1 MNNWNYK
8 SAKVGNEL
16 PSMEIDS
23 ISEDT
28 LSKYAEASGDY
39 NPIHLDC
46 NYAKKIGLDGVIA
59 HGMLIMAYLGRTL
72 TENIKQDNI
81 LEYGVKFSSMVNI
94 GDNLLC
100 TGYVDD
106 IFKKNSKTLL
116 KIKLGVKD
124 QNGDKKLD
132 GYTIV
137 DIP

>member
-8 SAKVGNEL
+8 SVKVGNEL

-46 NYAKKIGLDGVIA
+46 NYAKKIGLGGVIA

-81 LEYGVKFSSMVNI
+81 LEYGVKFLSMVNI

>member
-8 SAKVGNEL
+8 SVKVGNEL

-46 NYAKKIGLDGVIA
+46 NYAKKIGLGGVIA

-81 LEYGVKFSSMVNI
+81 LEYGVKFLSMVNI

-106 IFKKNSKTLL
+106 IMKKNSKTLL

>member
-39 NPIHLDC
+39 NPIHLDY
-46 NYAKKIGLDGVIA
+46 NYAKKIGLDDVIA

>member
-8 SAKVGNEL
+8 SVKVGNEL

-39 NPIHLDC
+39 NPIHLDY
-46 NYAKKIGLDGVIA
+46 NYAKKIGLDDVIA

>member
-16 PSMEIDS
+16 PSMKIDS
-23 ISEDT
+23 ISENT

-46 NYAKKIGLDGVIA
+46 NYAKKIKLDGVIA

-94 GDNLLC
+94 GDNLIC

-106 IFKKNSKTLL
+106 IMKKNSKTLL

-137 DIP
+137 DIS

>member
-8 SAKVGNEL
+8 SAKVGNKL
-16 PSMEIDS
+16 PSMKIDS

-39 NPIHLDC
+39 NSIHLDC

-106 IFKKNSKTLL
+106 IMKKNSKTLL

-137 DIP
+137 DIS

>member
-46 NYAKKIGLDGVIA
+46 NYAKKIGLGGVIA

>member
-1 MNNWNYK
+1 M
-8 SAKVGNEL
+8 S
-16 PSMEIDS
+16 S
-23 ISEDT
+23 IEQT
-28 LSKYAEASGDY
+28 LSIIKPDAVER
-39 NPIHLDC
+39 N
-46 NYAKKIGLDGVIA
+46 
-59 HGMLIMAYLGRTL
+59 L

>member
-59 HGMLIMAYLGRTL
+59 HGMLIMAYLGKTL